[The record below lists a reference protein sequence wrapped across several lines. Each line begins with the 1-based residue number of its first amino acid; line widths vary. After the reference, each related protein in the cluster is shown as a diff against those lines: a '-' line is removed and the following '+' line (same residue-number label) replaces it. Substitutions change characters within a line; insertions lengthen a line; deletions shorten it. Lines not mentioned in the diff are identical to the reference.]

1 MAWPPAWYTD
11 SSGIVHLQ
19 GAAAQTSGSG
29 SGANLI
35 GTLPRAARPARAV
48 YTIVSTFGGSY
59 ADLAIETDGTI
70 RLIDPRS
77 PAVKDY
83 ATFVSLEAIS
93 YRR

>member
-1 MAWPPAWYTD
+1 
-11 SSGIVHLQ
+11 
-19 GAAAQTSGSG
+19 
-29 SGANLI
+29 
-35 GTLPRAARPARAV
+35 V